1 MAIRSA
7 MGSGTPMTSMN
18 TGMSTPARSSSGGMS
33 DIYGGRFTGG
43 TMATRGAA
51 NGRPIIKGPDG
62 GFYHLTPSGNRSYLR
77 K

>member
-33 DIYGGRFTGG
+33 DRYGGQFTGEY
-43 TMATRGAA
+43 MATTGAA
-51 NGRPIIKGPDG
+51 NSRPINKGTRG
-62 GFYHLTPSGNRSYLR
+62 GLYHITASGNRSYLR